1 MIASLRRR
9 IERWVARPLAKAAVW
24 LALAVAAWAVLAA
37 YMALWVKV
45 PEAAGYVTVYLVG
58 GACGLLADRP
68 RRLEREIM
76 ATQLD
81 EQRAAA
87 VVVERG
93 AGVLAPER
101 QPLAPTVFVD
111 RSLDPERWLNQGQR
125 AITERCGCGAPGNS
139 RRRDGTVECWRCTL
153 GPLNVTRGPQSSEP
167 TPMPGHPDE
176 EAYAAALQRQRM
188 AKLRFGADPVDV
200 DDMPPFPPEDDR

>member
-45 PEAAGYVTVYLVG
+45 PVAAGYVTVYGVG
-58 GACGLLADRP
+58 IASGLLADRP
-68 RRLEREIM
+68 HRLEREIM

-101 QPLAPTVFVD
+101 QPHQFAADSAARFAAAEDPRTKPSVFVD

-125 AITERCGCGAPGNS
+125 AITERCGCGNPGNVRLPS
-139 RRRDGTVECWRCTL
+139 GAVACFAC
-153 GPLNVTRGPQSSEP
+153 
-167 TPMPGHPDE
+167 H
-176 EAYAAALQRQRM
+176 QREQVR
-188 AKLRFGADPVDV
+188 
-200 DDMPPFPPEDDR
+200 